1 MSPGN
6 QEKPPDVSENPAPN
20 QQKLPDED
28 HNARRFV
35 FSNGLQNIGDQI
47 VAAKTVLPWL
57 LQVAGAPAF
66 FLALLVPIRESGS
79 MLPQAALTRWVIGH
93 RDRRHLWMLG
103 SYGQA
108 LSAALIG
115 AAALS
120 LRGWQLGLAVVVLL
134 AVLSLFRALCSIT
147 AKDVQGRTIHKGRR
161 GEITGRATAL
171 GGAVTLAIGVLLWLL
186 PGEIPAWLI
195 AAVIL
200 AAALAWVVA
209 ALVFRGIREP
219 EPEYS
224 AQVSATRGWLWD
236 CLQLFTGDR
245 DFRWFVIVRSL
256 LLVTS
261 LSTAFIVALAHES
274 GQDLSGLGAFLVASG
289 LAALIGGRISGKFS
303 DVSSRKVMST
313 GAAAASVV
321 ILLLLASVTWAPVW
335 VTAWAL
341 PLGFFA
347 VNLAHTAVRVARKTY
362 VVDLAEGDQ
371 RTRYVSAANTL
382 MGGIL
387 LGTGAVS
394 GVIALAGT
402 TAALLF
408 LAVIGLVGVAAAGR
422 LKEVSE

>member
-1 MSPGN
+1 MSETPTPDQPG
-6 QEKPPDVSENPAPN
+6 P
-20 QQKLPDED
+20 PDED

-35 FSNGLQNIGDQI
+35 FSNGLQNVGDQV

-57 LQVAGAPAF
+57 LQSAGAPTF

-79 MLPQAALTRWVIGH
+79 MLPQAALTRWVTGH
-93 RDRRHLWMLG
+93 RERRHLWVLG

-120 LRGWQLGLAVVVLL
+120 LRDWQLGLAVVMLL
-134 AVLSLFRALCSIT
+134 ALLSLFRALCSIT
-147 AKDVQGRTIHKGRR
+147 AKDVQGRTIRKGRR

-171 GGAVTLAIGVLLWLL
+171 GGAVALAIGVLLWFL
-186 PGEIPAWLI
+186 PGQIPAWLI
-195 AAVIL
+195 AALIFAAAAAWVI
-200 AAALAWVVA
+200 AALA
-209 ALVFRGIREP
+209 FRGIREP
-219 EPEYS
+219 EPENIARLS
-224 AQVSATRGWLWD
+224 AARGWLWD
-236 CLQLFTGDR
+236 CLQPLTGDR

-261 LSTAFIVALAHES
+261 LSTAFIVALAHEA
-274 GQDLSGLGAFLVASG
+274 GQELAGLGVFLIASG
-289 LAALIGGRISGKFS
+289 LAALLGGRISGKFS
-303 DVSSRKVMST
+303 DVSSRKVMSVGT
-313 GAAAASVV
+313 AAASAT
-321 ILLLLASVTWAPVW
+321 ILLILASNAWAPTGI
-335 VTAWAL
+335 TAWVL

-382 MGGIL
+382 MGVIL

-394 GVIALAGT
+394 GVIALAGPA
-402 TAALLF
+402 AALLF
-408 LAVIGLVGVAAAGR
+408 LALVGLIGVAVAGR
-422 LKEVSE
+422 LKEVSA